1 MAEQTVHNAVKLV
14 GEGFVLPG
22 TSLLLDGD
30 VKAGA
35 GHALVGVLARSIFGP
50 IGWFVAAANS
60 FSESTSGKSL
70 LEHAK
75 SARPA
80 KSSSKS

>member
-1 MAEQTVHNAVKLV
+1 MAENTVHNAVKLV

-30 VKAGA
+30 IKAGA
-35 GHALVGVLARSIFGP
+35 GHAIVGVLARSLFGP
-50 IGWFVAAANS
+50 IGWFAAAANS

-70 LEHAK
+70 VEHLK

-80 KSSSKS
+80 KAATKP